1 MADPAPEHGTPE
13 RLPDAAAAGE
23 EPVSEVRYLPVPA
36 APRAPADASARPL
49 ARLGADPMPA
59 TIVAA
64 TGGFL
69 AGVAGWVLVRV
80 LRGRPRRRSLRL
92 AGRRGR
98 GNRMEV
104 AGSRSFL
111 VDVHLLKR

>member
-1 MADPAPEHGTPE
+1 
-13 RLPDAAAAGE
+13 
-23 EPVSEVRYLPVPA
+23 
-36 APRAPADASARPL
+36 
-49 ARLGADPMPA
+49 MPA

-69 AGVAGWVLVRV
+69 AGVASWVLVRV
-80 LRGRPRRRSLRL
+80 LRGRPRRRPVRL

-98 GNRMEV
+98 GNRLDV